1 MRVGAP
7 GADRGRARCRPR
19 RARRQRRA
27 LRTPAHVARSPRRPW
42 PKPDRDLSQGRPRR
56 RLIGADRAAAAREI
70 GELEAVASSLAAEI
84 EAVGRDEREVAFAT
98 EAGAAVDLLRL
109 AGIDVR
115 ATLDVDGIAPDASA
129 VLGFAVREGATNI
142 LRHADARHCT
152 IHALRQDGV
161 IRLELVNDGAGT
173 RRTHGTGLQNLADRL
188 AELDGR
194 AAGGPLGG
202 GRFRLRVEVPA

>member
-1 MRVGAP
+1 VRWRSPPQRAP
-7 GADRGRARCRPR
+7 RSTCCGSPGSTCARRSTSTASRPR
-19 RARRQRRA
+19 
-27 LRTPAHVARSPRRPW
+27 
-42 PKPDRDLSQGRPRR
+42 
-56 RLIGADRAAAAREI
+56 
-70 GELEAVASSLAAEI
+70 
-84 EAVGRDEREVAFAT
+84 
-98 EAGAAVDLLRL
+98 
-109 AGIDVR
+109 
-115 ATLDVDGIAPDASA
+115 ASA